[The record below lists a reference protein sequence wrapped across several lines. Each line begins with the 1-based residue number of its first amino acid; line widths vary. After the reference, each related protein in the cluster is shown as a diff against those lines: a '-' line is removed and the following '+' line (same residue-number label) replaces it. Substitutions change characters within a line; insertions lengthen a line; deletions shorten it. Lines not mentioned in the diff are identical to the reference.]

1 MHDYDVDEAL
11 YHNFEIYGPWLNES
25 DSWAAQILVY
35 RERYETLQHS
45 RVQTF
50 IYLICN

>member
-1 MHDYDVDEAL
+1 MHDYDVYEAL
-11 YHNFEIYGPWLNES
+11 YHNFEIHGPES

-45 RVQTF
+45 QVQTF
-50 IYLICN
+50 IYLICK